1 MSGSGRVGVGVVGAG
16 VISEQYLRNL
26 TRFPDLD
33 VRFVADLD
41 LGRAQAQ
48 AARHAVA
55 RSGSVDELLDDPEIE
70 IVVNLT
76 VPAAHVEVGM
86 RVLDSGRHL
95 FAEKPFALD
104 LAGGRQLLAQARRR
118 GRRAA
123 CAPDTILGA
132 GLQTAARIVADG
144 TIGRPVTANAQFL
157 AVGPE
162 SWHPNPEFLFAPGG
176 GPLFDMGPYYLTTL
190 VQLMG
195 PVTRVSA
202 AASTARATRVIGSG
216 PRMGVEFPVLVP
228 TYHAA
233 LLEFRDGGIGQV
245 VFSFQAARSNPPTLE
260 VTGTHG
266 GITLPDPNK
275 FAGTTSLWTHDPNT
289 PTEID
294 SGPAEHTRGIGV
306 VELARAIRA
315 GVPERTSGDLA
326 YHILDVMVA
335 IASSATSHLPVD
347 VTSSVEP
354 APPLP
359 PDWDPTEATLD
370 ALPVTAESN

>member
-1 MSGSGRVGVGVVGAG
+1 MNGSGRVGVGVIGAG

-41 LGRAQAQ
+41 VDRAHAQ
-48 AARHAVA
+48 AARHGVA
-55 RSGSVDELLDDPEIE
+55 RSGSVGELLHDPAIE
-70 IVVNLT
+70 LVVNLT
-76 VPAAHVEVGM
+76 VPAAHVEIGLQ
-86 RVLDSGRHL
+86 VLESGRHL

-104 LAGGRQLLAQARRR
+104 LAGGSRLLAAAQRR
-118 GRRAA
+118 GLRTAS
-123 CAPDTILGA
+123 APDTVLGA

-144 TIGRPVTANAQFL
+144 TIGQPVTANAQFL

-162 SWHPNPEFLFAPGG
+162 SWHPNPEFLFAPGA

-195 PVTRVSA
+195 PVMRVSA
-202 AASTARATRVIGSG
+202 AASTARTTRTIGSG
-216 PRMGVEFPVLVP
+216 PRKGVEFPVLVP

-245 VFSFQAARSNPPTLE
+245 VFSFQAARSNRPTLE
-260 VTGTHG
+260 ITGTQG
-266 GITLPDPNK
+266 TITLPDPNS
-275 FAGTTSLWTHDPNT
+275 FTGTTSLWTDDPNT

-294 SGPAEHTRGIGV
+294 AGPAEHTRGIGV
-306 VELARAIRA
+306 LELARAIRA
-315 GVPERTSGDLA
+315 GVPERASGDLA
-326 YHILDVMVA
+326 YHVLDIMVA
-335 IASSATSHLPVD
+335 IASSAASRLPVD

-359 PDWDPTEATLD
+359 VGWDPTESTLD
-370 ALPVTAESN
+370 TAPVTAG